1 MTTEMRNIIVAVTG
15 ASGAIY
21 ARRILQGLNQPGIRV
36 YLIISPAGRRLIHDE
51 LGLETPDCQR
61 LLDQPTRGEIISLPA
76 NDVGACVASGSF
88 QTYGMVVAPC
98 SSNKL
103 AQIAHGIGDNLITR
117 AAQVVLKERRPLIIL
132 HREMPLGLIEL
143 RNMVQATEAGA
154 IICPA
159 SPGFYMNPQSIDD
172 LVTMVAGRVLDLLKV
187 AHPWK
192 IRWAGAGAPVNADT
206 SIPARSN
213 PRPED
218 STS

>member
-1 MTTEMRNIIVAVTG
+1 MTTDMRNIIVAVTG

-51 LGLETPDCQR
+51 LGLETPDSRR
-61 LLDQPTRGEIISLPA
+61 LLGEPARGEIVSLPA

-88 QTYGMVVAPC
+88 PTHGMVVAPC

-117 AAQVVLKERRPLIIL
+117 AAQVVLKERRPLILL

-154 IICPA
+154 VICPA

-187 AHPWK
+187 THPWK
-192 IRWAGAGAPVNADT
+192 IRWTGAGAPADLDP
-206 SIPARSN
+206 SAPAPIA

-218 STS
+218 SAS